1 MSKYLKAYICSYEN
15 ARPNL
20 GTRFYVQFN
29 PAELSIEEAIGMTE
43 EDAGAGLPQ
52 YFLQNGGI
60 GWQRPADSA
69 AARKR
74 KNCLTLSVTLFF
86 NTLNDLYQESYEDV
100 RKYIRKLYPYTNK
113 NTENKTTMKQ
123 IYFFWGSVAVAG
135 VLTRLHVQYTMF
147 APDGTPVRAQAELSI
162 EGDYVGE
169 EGASSGETQASEEIG
184 GLAAD
189 RAAGAAVSSAG
200 WRAQAVKTANPRL

>member
-15 ARPNL
+15 ERPNL

-29 PAELSIEEAIGMTE
+29 PAELSIEEAVGMTE
-43 EDAGAGLPQ
+43 ETAGAGPPQ

-60 GWQRPADSA
+60 GWQRPADCA

-74 KNCLTLSVTLFF
+74 RERLTLSVTLFF
-86 NTLNDLYQESYEDV
+86 NTLNDLYQEAYEDV
-100 RKYIRKLYPYTNK
+100 RKYIRRLYPYTNK
-113 NTENKTTMKQ
+113 NTENKTAMKQ

-169 EGASSGETQASEEIG
+169 EGTPSAQTQASEEIS
-184 GLAAD
+184 GLAAG
-189 RAAGAAVSSAG
+189 RAAGAIVSSAE
-200 WRAQAVKTANPRL
+200 WRTQAAKNANPRL